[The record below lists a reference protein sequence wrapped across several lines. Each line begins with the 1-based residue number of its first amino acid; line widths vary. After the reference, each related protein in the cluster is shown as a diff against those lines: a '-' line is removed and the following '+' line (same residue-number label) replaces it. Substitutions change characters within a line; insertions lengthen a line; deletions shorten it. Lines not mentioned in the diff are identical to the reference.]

1 LKRTA
6 RRWKNVDFPPERLVD
21 YTLLWNAQKERQK
34 GFTVLTGPPEVGVPG
49 SGAFTSE
56 KFLRENPLALKKTI
70 RALLRAH
77 NFILDNKA
85 ETIQAMIRW
94 LPQSLDVAT
103 HSTTSR

>member
-1 LKRTA
+1 MIETRGTA
-6 RRWKNVDFPPERLVD
+6 MGKTSTSRRND

-34 GFTVLTGPPEVGVPG
+34 GFTVLAGPPEVGVPG
-49 SGAFTSE
+49 SGVFTSE
-56 KFLRENPLALKKTI
+56 KFLRENPLAVKKTI

-94 LPQSLDVAT
+94 PPQSLDVAT